1 MGRNSPQPVFAG
13 ILEMIMKIHCPQC
26 KAGYRIDAAKIPDQG
41 AFLNCKKCGN
51 RFQIKKPAAAADQPD
66 LSDTASP
73 EAPVAAENPE
83 TAVSE
88 QDPRLAEIDEQITRH
103 LEQGGEEECARFIVE
118 QVSRFAE
125 AREFTTAEKMRERL
139 YNAAPMAL
147 NEIIRAGEIIEEA
160 KQNAMDKKH
169 LSLWKDLYDSL
180 EPGEASEIYFAL
192 KKMSVKNGQYLF
204 KQGEFDS
211 RLYFIQDGRFE
222 MTCFHPTE
230 EKEVKLEEL
239 IAGDIANINPFF
251 SFTIC
256 TYSLKSERD
265 GMISYLEKDILTAWK
280 ENYAGIEPKLQNF
293 CRDKDRFGT
302 KMAEKGLN
310 QRAHERVQTSAVAMV
325 QLLDNAGK
333 PVQKPFR
340 IALFD
345 ISRGGLNFGMKLNKK
360 EDAEVLLQHRMYLQ
374 TIYNEGSEK
383 KKISFKGRVIAI
395 HLQPF
400 GESSIHLQFDQL
412 LDESTV
418 QAMGN

>member
-1 MGRNSPQPVFAG
+1 
-13 ILEMIMKIHCPQC
+13 MKIHCPQC

-51 RFQIKKPAAAADQPD
+51 RFQIKKPATAVGQPEM
-66 LSDTASP
+66 SETAGS
-73 EAPVAAENPE
+73 EAPVAAEKQE
-83 TAVSE
+83 TAVSG
-88 QDPRLAEIDEQITRH
+88 QDPRLAGIDEQITRH

-125 AREFTTAEKMRERL
+125 AREFATAEKMRERL

-169 LSLWKDLYDSL
+169 LSLWKDLYDRL
-180 EPGEASEIYFAL
+180 EPGEASEFYFAL
-192 KKMSVKNGQYLF
+192 KKMPIEKGQQIF
-204 KQGEFDS
+204 SQGEFDS
-211 RLYFIQDGRFE
+211 RLFLIQDGRFE

-230 EKEVKLEEL
+230 EKEVMLEEL
-239 IAGDIANINPFF
+239 IAGDIANVNPFF

-256 TYSLKSERD
+256 TYSLKSVRD

-280 ENYAGIEPKLQNF
+280 ENYAGMEPKLQSF
-293 CRDKDRFGT
+293 CREKDRFVS
-302 KMAEKGLN
+302 KMTEKGLN

-333 PVQKPFR
+333 PVQKPFK

-345 ISRGGLNFGMKLNKK
+345 ISRGGVNFGLKLNKK
-360 EDAEVLLQHRMYLQ
+360 EDAEVLLQHRMHLQ
-374 TIYNEGSEK
+374 TIYREGSEK

-400 GESSIHLQFDQL
+400 GESSVHVQFDQL
-412 LDESTV
+412 LDESIV